1 LGNSIGS
8 TKRET
13 VPGESLSSS
22 GEDKRILIVDDS
34 NVICEV
40 VKADIENA
48 TGMPVDTA
56 ASLKECRALLHKY
69 PGKYPVAVV
78 DLILPDATDGE
89 AVDEVLTAGIAAVVL
104 TASLEESLH
113 KSITRKPIADYV
125 IKQSPG
131 AFETVLNNVLRILRN
146 RTRTVLL
153 VDDSAT
159 FREYMK
165 ALLTAQRLQV
175 IEEAD
180 GKAALDAVS
189 QSDIALIITDY
200 EMPGMDG
207 VTLTARLRAGHPASR
222 LGVIGITGSD
232 DAFVGVRFLKAGAND
247 IVRKPFLAEEFI
259 GRVNNILDQLYNIDI
274 IQDQAN
280 RDYLTKLHN
289 RRYFY
294 ETAVPLFGSAMR
306 GHIKLSVGMVD
317 IDFFKRVND
326 TYGHDVGDKAIV
338 GVAKILTDSFR
349 STDIVARMGGEE
361 FCVLLVNAESPL
373 DIFERLRLRIAAIEI
388 PLEEGGTLRFTCSI
402 GVCVTHGKTIE
413 AMVNN
418 ADSAL
423 YSAKQGG
430 RNRVMLSKDEV

>member
-1 LGNSIGS
+1 VLS
-8 TKRET
+8 
-13 VPGESLSSS
+13 ESLSTS
-22 GEDKRILIVDDS
+22 GAEERILIVDDS
-34 NVICEV
+34 NVICEA

-56 ASLKECRALLHKY
+56 ASLEECRALLLQH
-69 PGKYPVAVV
+69 PGNYPVAVV
-78 DLILPDATDGE
+78 DLNLPDATHGE
-89 AVDEVLTAGIAAVVL
+89 AVDEVIAAGIAAVVL
-104 TASLEESLH
+104 TASLNERLH
-113 KSITRKPIADYV
+113 KYITRKLIADYV

-131 AFETVLNNVLRILRN
+131 AFEIVLNDVLRILRN
-146 RTRTVLL
+146 RTRKVLL
-153 VDDSAT
+153 VDDSAS
-159 FREYMK
+159 FRAYLN

-175 IEEAD
+175 MEEGD
-180 GKAALDAVS
+180 GEAALDAMSHSEISLV
-189 QSDIALIITDY
+189 ITDY
-200 EMPGMDG
+200 AMPGMDG

-259 GRVNNILDQLYNIDI
+259 GRVNNILDQLSNIGL

-289 RRYFY
+289 RRYFF
-294 ETAVPLFGSAMR
+294 ETAVPLFASAMR
-306 GHIKLSVGMVD
+306 GHIQLSVGMVD

-326 TYGHDVGDKAIV
+326 THGHEVGDKAIV
-338 GVAKILTDSFR
+338 GVAKILTASFR

-373 DIFERLRLRIAAIEI
+373 EIFERLRLRIAAIEI
-388 PLEEGGTLRFTCSI
+388 PLETGGILRFTCSI
-402 GVCVTHGKTIE
+402 GVCVTHGKSIE
-413 AMVNN
+413 TMVKN
-418 ADSAL
+418 ADGAL

-430 RNRVMLSKDEV
+430 RNKVMLSEDAGCVDFNNV